1 MLEEKNVI
9 KKIGRKYIYS
19 IILCLLKKNLHINRP
34 MQFKPMLFE
43 GQLYIF

>member
-19 IILCLLKKNLHINRP
+19 IILCLLKK
-34 MQFKPMLFE
+34 KPA
-43 GQLYIF
+43 YK